1 MLVVYKYTK
10 KSRINDKTWY
20 LIGFLQLGNHLVA
33 PLQPSNSVVYELI
46 HDSLGRLL
54 LVDNSSAL
62 AHEVRSVLVQQIL
75 IVVAIVIT
83 SSLSELV
90 EVSLVGD
97 NTLGDELLDLGLT
110 VDLPVVD
117 VVVVTDTHGTAGP
130 DDGADVV
137 VMARCADSLL
147 VSLGGTSLVSEDE
160 SGSDPDSASAHHER
174 SSEELT
180 VVDTTSSDDLNGAAG
195 ERRLVLLANID
206 NSGDEDGCGDIASV
220 ATTLT
225 TLSANDID
233 AEVEALLDV
242 LDVTDHVHVNNAIGV
257 ELVNDSLGGNTDGR
271 DEELSALLDDNVD
284 ELVELTLGVIVVG
297 LASAAADLGKEQIN
311 TEGSVL
317 VIEEALELSDLL
329 AQHVRSVS
337 DTTNDTETTSV
348 GDSGSELRAGGNV
361 HAREEDGV
369 LDLEKIGDGSSELL
383 W

>member
-1 MLVVYKYTK
+1 MT
-10 KSRINDKTWY
+10 RHGI
-20 LIGFLQLGNHLVA
+20 LIGSLQLGNHLVA
-33 PLQPSNSVVYELI
+33 PLQPGNSIVYKLI

-54 LVDNSSAL
+54 LVDDSSTL

-75 IVVAIVIT
+75 VVITIVVT
-83 SSLSELV
+83 SSLGELV

-97 NTLGDELLDLGLT
+97 NSLGDKLLDLSLT
-110 VDLPVVD
+110 VDLPVID

-130 DDGADVV
+130 DDGADIVV
-137 VMARCADSLL
+137 VARCADGFL
-147 VSLGGTSLVSEDE
+147 VSLGSTGLVSEDE
-160 SGSDPDSASAHHER
+160 SSSDPDSASTHHER

-180 VVDTTSSDDLNGAAG
+180 VVNTTSSDDLDGAAG
-195 ERRLVLLANID
+195 ERRLVLLADVD

-225 TLSANDID
+225 TLSANDVD
-233 AEVEALLDV
+233 AKVKALLNV

-257 ELVNDSLGGNTDGR
+257 ELVDDSLGGDTDGR
-271 DEELSALLDDNVD
+271 DEELSALLDDNID
-284 ELVELTLGVIVVG
+284 ELVEFTLGVIVVG

-311 TEGSVL
+311 TERSVL
-317 VIEEALELSDLL
+317 VVEIALELSDLL

-348 GDSGSELRAGGNV
+348 GDSGSELRAGGNI
-361 HAREEDGV
+361 HAREEDGM
-369 LDLEKIGDGSSELL
+369 LDLEKIGDGGSELL